1 MSEQMVTT
9 QRTENR
15 RHSGIAGGAIL
26 ISIGLFTLIQ
36 QFVHVE
42 WGLYFLPFLAFIF
55 LVAGMVGRRPGLLI
69 PGGILAGIGAGA
81 ILVQG
86 SLFGAMTEPVRG
98 GLFMLTFAAGWAVIT
113 AASFLIGKLMLWPLI
128 PGGFMAF
135 FGLALLAGQPGL
147 QFLTA
152 FGYFWPVILI
162 AAGLYLI
169 LRRRDAHQ

>member
-1 MSEQMVTT
+1 MFETMQQNIIKNVRTKAINNLISNEENKMSEQMVTT
-9 QRTENR
+9 QRNENR
-15 RHSGIAGGAIL
+15 RHSGVVGGAIL

-36 QFVHVE
+36 QFVQIH
-42 WGLYFLPFLAFIF
+42 WGLYFLPFLALIF
-55 LVAGMVGRRPGLLI
+55 LVAGIVGRRPGL
-69 PGGILAGIGAGA
+69 
-81 ILVQG
+81 
-86 SLFGAMTEPVRG
+86 
-98 GLFMLTFAAGWAVIT
+98 
-113 AASFLIGKLMLWPLI
+113 LI

-169 LRRRDAHQ
+169 LRRRDARQ

>member
-1 MSEQMVTT
+1 MSEQMGTS
-9 QRTENR
+9 QPSENR
-15 RHSGIAGGAIL
+15 RHSGMVGGAIL
-26 ISIGLFTLIQ
+26 ISIGLFSLIQ
-36 QFVHVE
+36 QFVHIHA
-42 WGLYFLPFLAFIF
+42 GLYFLPFLALIF

-128 PGGFMAF
+128 PAGFMAF
-135 FGLALLAGQPGL
+135 FGLALLAGQPGM

-152 FGYFWPVILI
+152 FGYFWPVLLI

-169 LRRRDAHQ
+169 LHRRDARQ

>member
-9 QRTENR
+9 QRNENR
-15 RHSGIAGGAIL
+15 RHSGVVGGAIL

-36 QFVHVE
+36 QFVQIH
-42 WGLYFLPFLAFIF
+42 WGLYFLPFLALIF
-55 LVAGMVGRRPGLLI
+55 LVAGIVGRRPGLLI

-86 SLFGAMTEPVRG
+86 GLFGALTEPLRG
-98 GLFMLTFAAGWAVIT
+98 GLFMLAFAAGWAVIT

-147 QFLTA
+147 QFLAA

-169 LRRRDAHQ
+169 LRRRDARQ